1 MDVGILISDSSAFS
15 KPNLNI
21 WKFSFH
27 NLLKPSL
34 KDLSITLLAC
44 EISAIA
50 WQFEHSL
57 ALPFFGIG
65 MKTDLFHSCGHCWV
79 FQVYWHIECSTLTA
93 SSFWIWNSSVGITSP
108 LLALFLVM
116 IPKAH
121 LTSHSRM
128 SDSWWVTTSSWL
140 YRLLRTFLYSSFV
153 YSCHLFSI
161 SSALLGLYLF
171 CSLLYP
177 TLHEMFPWYL
187 QFSWRHL

>member
-1 MDVGILISDSSAFS
+1 MDVGNLISDSSAFS

-65 MKTDLFHSCGHCWV
+65 IKTDLFHSCGHCWV

-108 LLALFLVM
+108 PLALFLVM

-121 LTSHSRM
+121 LTSHSRILTLGGWPHHPGYAGYRELFCTALLCIL
-128 SDSWWVTTSSWL
+128 DTSSQP
-140 YRLLRTFLYSSFV
+140 LLL
-153 YSCHLFSI
+153 C
-161 SSALLGLYLF
+161 
-171 CSLLYP
+171 
-177 TLHEMFPWYL
+177 
-187 QFSWRHL
+187 